1 MTGSI
6 RSWTRLG
13 GVMASCTLTTMA
25 AGASLH
31 VDQDVPDY
39 DFQWA
44 MIGAPGNRAYEG
56 TSSPWEQPLR
66 GRGRVNYRY
75 RMSVLE
81 VTTAQ
86 WMEFM
91 RTVVPLAPNVIEAH
105 SDLRPT
111 HWGARA
117 PNYGVY
123 QLRTDVENPG
133 MLPVFGLT
141 WRAAAKYVNWLENG
155 KQASYESILSGVYD
169 ASTFTQNP
177 DSSFNDQPA
186 HGPGARFWIP
196 TQDEWMKAVHF
207 DPGAE
212 DAEFPGTGRWW
223 DYPNSRDTA
232 LVVGPPGAG
241 QTLAGLDHWIGI
253 SPYDVPLGS
262 FPDVLTP
269 WGLLDASGGAS
280 EWNEEVVLPDNPFF
294 RAIDGDEAGS
304 TPWFGWIDH
313 VSGVNW
319 LSPEGHFAGLRIAS
333 IVPSPSVVLPIA
345 GLCLVRGGRSR

>member
-1 MTGSI
+1 MTGSN

-13 GVMASCTLTTMA
+13 GAAMGCALAGAAS
-25 AGASLH
+25 GASLH
-31 VDQDVPDY
+31 IDRDVPDY

-44 MIGAPGNRAYEG
+44 KIGAPGNRAYEG
-56 TSSPWEQPLR
+56 GPFPDGLTLN

-91 RTVVPLAPNVIEAH
+91 RTVVPLAPNVIEAS
-105 SDLRPT
+105 SDLTPT
-111 HWGARA
+111 HWGGRE
-117 PNYGVY
+117 PNYGIY

-155 KQASYESILSGVYD
+155 RQASYESILSGVYD

-177 DSSFNDQPA
+177 DGSFNDQAA
-186 HGPGARFWIP
+186 HNPGARFWIP
-196 TQDEWMKAVHF
+196 TQNEWMKAVHF

-212 DAEFPGTGRWW
+212 DAEHPGTGRWW
-223 DYPNSRDTA
+223 DHPNSGDTA
-232 LVVGPPGAG
+232 LVVGPPGQG
-241 QTLAGLDHWIGI
+241 QTIAGLKEWIGFN
-253 SPYDVPLGS
+253 PQDLPLGS
-262 FPDVLTP
+262 YPGVQTP

-280 EWNEEVVLPDNPFF
+280 EWTEEFPGQDF
-294 RAIDGDEAGS
+294 RYLEGTNASTSASAAHLDLVWSYDGAGPR
-304 TPWFGWIDH
+304 TH
-313 VSGVNW
+313 VG
-319 LSPEGHFAGLRIAS
+319 GLRLAS
-333 IVPSPSVVLPIA
+333 IVPAPATVAVVGGI
-345 GLCLVRGGRSR
+345 LVSRRKRR